1 MSIQDVTKSLVVTAV
16 KLVRLPLELIERAI
30 PGRGARSPESEL
42 EPLQPDPG
50 VSDKPKPR
58 EGLRPDPEAPKPRK
72 PAARKPAAKRAATA
86 KKPAAKKSSG
96 AKKPAAKKA
105 PAKRST
111 PKPKNTTAAEEPEVV
126 DEATD
131 GLEAATDRAVRRKR
145 TSSRAPRRAAAGAS
159 ARWRRSALEKEADL
173 LLGAVVAPGALVL
186 RRPLRMV
193 GVDAGPALVAVVLG
207 VGDEDEVVHDL
218 RRGPAADVL
227 GPEVLN
233 ARFGDPVGA
242 ADEAAWR
249 GRGRAGYGEREDE
262 GGCGESEERE
272 PTAHAPKRKRTRWN
286 LPRLERWQLTRQT
299 SSPTCFCLQFQ
310 PLKPSSWPPAWKT

>member
-105 PAKRST
+105 PAKRSS
-111 PKPKNTTAAEEPEVV
+111 PKPKNTTAAEEPGVV

-131 GLEAATDRAVRRKR
+131 GLEAATDRAVQAKTDLEQSAEASGSRR
-145 TSSRAPRRAAAGAS
+145 
-159 ARWRRSALEKEADL
+159 
-173 LLGAVVAPGALVL
+173 
-186 RRPLRMV
+186 
-193 GVDAGPALVAVVLG
+193 
-207 VGDEDEVVHDL
+207 
-218 RRGPAADVL
+218 
-227 GPEVLN
+227 
-233 ARFGDPVGA
+233 
-242 ADEAAWR
+242 
-249 GRGRAGYGEREDE
+249 
-262 GGCGESEERE
+262 
-272 PTAHAPKRKRTRWN
+272 
-286 LPRLERWQLTRQT
+286 
-299 SSPTCFCLQFQ
+299 
-310 PLKPSSWPPAWKT
+310 